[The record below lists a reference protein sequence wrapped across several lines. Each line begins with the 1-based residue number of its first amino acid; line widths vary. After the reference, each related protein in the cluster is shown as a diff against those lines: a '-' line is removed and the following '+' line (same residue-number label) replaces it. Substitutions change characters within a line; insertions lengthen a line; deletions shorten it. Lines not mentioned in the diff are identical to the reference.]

1 MILKDACSLNKSY
14 DKPRQCIK
22 KQRHCFADKILYSQ
36 SYGFSSSHVEMWEL
50 PIEKAEHRRRCFRI
64 VVLEKT
70 FENHLIRPLNHKRN
84 QPWIFSGRTF
94 AEVETLILWPPDAN
108 SQLIGK
114 DPDAGKDWRQKERG
128 RAEDEMAEWHHQPNG
143 HEFEQ
148 TLKDSRGQR
157 SLACCSPWG
166 CKESD
171 MT

>member
-1 MILKDACSLNKSY
+1 MPALWNKSY

-36 SYGFSSSHVEMWEL
+36 SYGFSSSLVEMWEL

-64 VVLEKT
+64 VLEKT

-84 QPWIFSGRTF
+84 QPWIFTGRTF

-114 DPDAGKDWRQKERG
+114 DPDARKDWRQKERG
-128 RAEDEMAEWHHQPNG
+128 RAEDEMVEWHHQPNG

-148 TLKDSRGQR
+148 TLTDSRGR
-157 SLACCSPWG
+157 GSPVCFSPWG

>member
-1 MILKDACSLNKSY
+1 MLALWNKSY

-22 KQRHCFADKILYSQ
+22 KQRLHFADKILYSQ
-36 SYGFSSSHVEMWEL
+36 CYGFSSSHVQMWEL
-50 PIEKAEHRRRCFRI
+50 LIEKAEHWRRCFRI

-70 FENHLIRPLNHKRN
+70 LENHLIKPLNHKGN
-84 QPWIFSGRTF
+84 QPWIFTGRTF

-114 DPDAGKDWRQKERG
+114 DPDAGKEWRQKEIG
-128 RAEDEMAEWHHQPNG
+128 EAEDERIEWHHQPNG

-148 TLKDSRGQR
+148 TLKDSGGQR
-157 SLACCSPWG
+157 SLVCCSPWG